1 MSEAPELRRYV
12 RLRHVKRG
20 PIRFTSQRD
29 IARVAERLLR
39 RAHLPVGFSEGFS
52 PRPLLSFSLALP
64 TGGESDAEYIDARLE
79 GEIPNLAELVASLD
93 AMAPEGLGFVSAGAW
108 QGSRGSLQQ
117 QVTSATWE
125 MEVVGMSTTAVLERT
140 AELLGAP
147 ELQLSRTRKGK
158 VVHDDV
164 RPAILSLEPAPE
176 LAGREGPSGTTQWVR
191 TELATTGRGLR
202 PQELIAL
209 IGEDLNLVRPVRRAQ
224 WITDDRGRF
233 EPLTATGEL
242 PPADL
247 AADLAVQP

>member
-12 RLRHVKRG
+12 RLRHVKHG

-39 RAHLPVGFSEGFS
+39 RVQLPVGWSEGFS

-79 GEIPNLAELVASLD
+79 GPTPDLEELVAKLD
-93 AMAPEGLGFVSAGAW
+93 AFAPEGLGFTSAGAW

-140 AELLGAP
+140 AELLSAP
-147 ELQLSRTRKGK
+147 ELVLARSRKGK
-158 VVHDDV
+158 AVHDDV
-164 RPAILSLEPAPE
+164 RPAILSLEPAQE
-176 LAGREGPSGTTQWVR
+176 LPGRESPSGATQWIR

-202 PQELIAL
+202 PQELTAL
-209 IGEDLNLVRPVRRAQ
+209 IGEDLKLVRPVRRAQ
-224 WITDDRGRF
+224 WIADDRGRF
-233 EPLTATGEL
+233 EPLTVSGEL
-242 PPADL
+242 PPAE
-247 AADLAVQP
+247 ATADQVVQP